1 MIKALSAYKDQVS
14 KMKLDMVDFK
24 GDLFPQ
30 PMLCLVNHRG
40 KIWLAVL
47 L

>member
-1 MIKALSAYKDQVS
+1 MSKALFTYKNQVS
-14 KMKLDMVDFK
+14 KMKLGIVDFK

-40 KIWLAVL
+40 RIWLAVL